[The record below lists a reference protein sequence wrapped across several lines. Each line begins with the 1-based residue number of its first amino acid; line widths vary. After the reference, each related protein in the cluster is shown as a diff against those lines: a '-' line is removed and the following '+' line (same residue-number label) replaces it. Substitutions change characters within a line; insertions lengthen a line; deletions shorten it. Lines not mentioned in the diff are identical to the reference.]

1 MGENV
6 KHTPA
11 FLHSEDGEFNGN
23 VAALDDRT
31 PVAAL
36 EDRDVDWVDVTGW
49 GVFLGHA
56 IPVEVAREL
65 AARVNLYHA
74 YRAAKAEARP

>member
-11 FLHSEDGEFNGN
+11 FLPTEDGEFNGN
-23 VAALDDRT
+23 AASVDHHT

-36 EDRDVDWVDVTGW
+36 EDRDVDWVDVTAW
-49 GVFLGHA
+49 GAFAGHA
-56 IPVEVAREL
+56 IPVGVARRL
-65 AARVNLYHA
+65 ADRINRYHA
-74 YRAAKAEARP
+74 HRVAMSESRP

>member
-6 KHTPA
+6 KHTAA
-11 FLHSEDGEFNGN
+11 FLQAEDGEFNGN
-23 VAALDDRT
+23 SASVDPRT

-65 AARVNLYHA
+65 ASRINLYHA
-74 YRAAKAEARP
+74 YRAATSEARP